1 MWLHKRFFVIIMV
14 SIIDFFNTQT
24 AFPMQSQA
32 QQIAALQ
39 AQLDGLREQ
48 LKTEVAT
55 ATKRFD
61 DYHVVAN
68 GAMRDV
74 GRMDAVTAQA
84 AGHAEKALTDTI
96 EARTRIGEIEARI
109 DQIGHAVANFAHD
122 TEQVTEKSKA
132 DFSAHA
138 EEERVNTVKL
148 VEKTI
153 EKTIEEVLREKS
165 NPELERDKER
175 IRADAYTKGVEKE
188 CESNQKIV
196 RDNITKIAIA
206 IVVTALCI
214 YILKYGLPLLINYLT
229 QPRIIS
235 ETSRPGLF
243 EWFKPKPTA
252 DIADL
257 IFTPSLQKQLLD
269 LLLRVQTAKKFNEA
283 LPNVLFYGDPGT
295 GKTAFVKALAYE
307 SGLDYALTS
316 GSEFAKITDLNH
328 ANNELRKL
336 LNWAKRSKNGL
347 IVFIDEAESLFANRK
362 LATTSKSTQ
371 DFINTFLSL
380 VSDQSQKKVLFI
392 FATNHPFKLDDAIT
406 NRIGINVEFTLPEVA
421 QREKILSMYLV
432 KAAQE
437 NEDAVVDL
445 HPDLIKLLPK
455 YAESLKGFSP
465 RAIKFVAEEMIIN
478 ARRQEAMQLTSDIA
492 LAAIDQAK
500 RSLQQTS
507 LWEKERNE
515 WAGGLNV
522 IHA

>member
-1 MWLHKRFFVIIMV
+1 MWTLKHFFIIVIV
-14 SIIDFFNTQT
+14 SFLNIINTQT

-39 AQLDGLREQ
+39 AQLDDIREQ
-48 LKTEVAT
+48 LKTEMAA

-84 AGHAEKALTDTI
+84 AGHAEKALTDSIAARARIEELEHTI
-96 EARTRIGEIEARI
+96 EQAKRT
-109 DQIGHAVANFAHD
+109 VANFAHD
-122 TEQVTEKSKA
+122 SEQLTEKSKA

-138 EEERVNTVKL
+138 EEVGTLLVKSID
-148 VEKTI
+148 EAFK
-153 EKTIEEVLREKS
+153 KNN
-165 NPELERDKER
+165 NPELEREKARIMTQIKWEKIKEIISDPR
-175 IRADAYTKGVEKE
+175 IMM
-188 CESNQKIV
+188 
-196 RDNITKIAIA
+196 KIAITIVA
-206 IVVTALCI
+206 IALCI
-214 YILKYGLPLLINYLT
+214 YIIKYGLPVLINYLT

-243 EWFKPKPTA
+243 EWTKAKPTIEI
-252 DIADL
+252 DDL

-269 LLLRVQTAKKFNEA
+269 LLLRVQTAKKFNEV
-283 LPNVLFYGDPGT
+283 LPNVLFYGLPGT

-336 LNWAKRSKNGL
+336 LNWAKRSKKGL

-362 LATTSKSTQ
+362 LSTTSKATQ

-380 VSDQSQKKVLFI
+380 VSDQSQKKVMFI

-406 NRIGINVEFTLPEVA
+406 NRIGINIEFTLPEA
-421 QREKILSMYLV
+421 LEREKILSMYLV
-432 KAAQE
+432 RFAQE
-437 NEDAVVDL
+437 NEEAIVDL
-445 HPDLIKLLPK
+445 HPDFIKLLPK
-455 YAESLKGFSP
+455 YADSLNGFSP
-465 RAIKFVAEEMIIN
+465 RALKFIAEEMIIN
-478 ARRQEAMQLTSDIA
+478 ARRQEPMQLTNDIA
-492 LAAIDQAK
+492 LAVIDQAK

-515 WAGGLNV
+515 WTGGLNV
-522 IHA
+522 VHA